1 MRQNY
6 GFSSWEESIG
16 VSSPE
21 TISICSCGRGGK
33 CCQMDSMDQV
43 VAVSLDKSQ
52 LDSGLKSFCENNIG
66 ETITLAKQ
74 SH

>member
-1 MRQNY
+1 
-6 GFSSWEESIG
+6 
-16 VSSPE
+16 
-21 TISICSCGRGGK
+21 
-33 CCQMDSMDQV
+33 MDSMDQV

-52 LDSGLKSFCENNIG
+52 LDSGLKSVCENNIG